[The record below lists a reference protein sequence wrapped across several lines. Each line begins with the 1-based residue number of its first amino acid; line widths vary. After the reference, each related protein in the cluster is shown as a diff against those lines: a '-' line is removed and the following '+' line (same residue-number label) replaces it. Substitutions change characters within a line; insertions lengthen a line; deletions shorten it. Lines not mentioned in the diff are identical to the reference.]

1 MSNSRW
7 SLSKFFRF
15 YKPNQQ
21 FPREATLGSESLE
34 GQYDWLDFRMV
45 SLVLSLSK
53 VGEYTISYNERRPD
67 LISLDIYG
75 SQEYWEILLVYNDVL
90 SVDELIPGRVLKYPS
105 REDLEYSLFR
115 SPNPRSTSIPSYSYD
130 SEGALVKE

>member
-21 FPREATLGSESLE
+21 FPRDATLGSESLSS
-34 GQYDWLDFRMV
+34 QYDWLDYRMV
-45 SLVLSLSK
+45 KVVLSLTK
-53 VGEYTISYNERRPD
+53 VGEYTVSYNERRPD

-75 SQEYWEILLVYNDVL
+75 SHEYWQLLLIYNNIL
-90 SVDELIPGRVLKYPS
+90 SVDELTPGKVLKYPS

-115 SPNPRSTSIPSYSYD
+115 SPNPRSTSIPSYIYD
-130 SEGALVKE
+130 ENGTLVKA